1 MSVPNFQQQVTD
13 LANKYPREFRE
24 AHTGGPNTELFIK
37 IVAYE
42 LHKLEPRFG
51 LNGKR
56 GTDTLS
62 QDAINY
68 KGIGVGHDPTNN
80 QPVTVI
86 DIIGGAGGNDPRPTW
101 QVFNDPNLHRG
112 PGKWIQPLPVPG
124 YHTEGPQIPPPPPP
138 PVDTTIVAALQALTA
153 QMKLLT
159 EVNEAQRKQLDAQTK
174 QLTLQT
180 GQLAELLSRT
190 AQNGDDFINKM
201 TEQVDQYE
209 TSNASLKASV
219 DGMNDRMDRGFK
231 VDLKGKWPIGNVS
244 GDVNLK

>member
-1 MSVPNFQQQVTD
+1 MSVPNFQQQVTE

-42 LHKLEPRFG
+42 LHKLEPRIG

-68 KGIGVGHDPTNN
+68 KGVGIGYDPTNN

-86 DIIGGAGGNDPRPTW
+86 DIIGGAGGPDPRPAW
-101 QVFNDPNLHRG
+101 MVLNDPNEPSHRG

-124 YHTEGPQIPPPPPP
+124 YHTSGPVVVPNPPPPPSIEP
-138 PVDTTIVAALQALTA
+138 SVINALQAVENQLKLISQQVAELTDERKHVVAIVQTCVDQLVQSTETVAKNSEKVEAVTA
-153 QMKLLT
+153 QL
-159 EVNEAQRKQLDAQTK
+159 N
-174 QLTLQT
+174 
-180 GQLAELLSRT
+180 
-190 AQNGDDFINKM
+190 
-201 TEQVDQYE
+201 
-209 TSNASLKASV
+209 
-219 DGMNDRMDRGFK
+219 RGFK
-231 VDLKGKWPIGNVS
+231 VDVKGGYLVGNIRGSIDLKE
-244 GDVNLK
+244 